1 MKAGSTNCWIGFFL
15 CLDLNKTI
23 SQVVIQIT
31 NENIVHVVVEN
42 VPSRMLAGAES
53 FTLLAYIIPQQ
64 CT

>member
-1 MKAGSTNCWIGFFL
+1 MKAGSTIVEAASFFL
-15 CLDLNKTI
+15 DLYKTI

-31 NENIVHVVVEN
+31 SENIVHVVVED

-53 FTLLAYIIPQQ
+53 FTLLAYIIPKQ